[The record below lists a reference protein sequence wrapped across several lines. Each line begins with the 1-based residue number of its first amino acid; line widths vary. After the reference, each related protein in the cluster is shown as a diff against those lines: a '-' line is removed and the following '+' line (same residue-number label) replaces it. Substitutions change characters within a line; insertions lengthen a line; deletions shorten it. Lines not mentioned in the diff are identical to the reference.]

1 MTNQIQN
8 QIEWRPV
15 VIERDGVVYDFS
27 TEYLV
32 SEEGK
37 VYSIKSGKVL
47 KQHKNNKGYWLVGL
61 CHGGIMQKFLVHR
74 LVASA
79 FCDNPLELP
88 QVNHLDE
95 NKDNNHFSNLCWCT
109 AEENNNWGSKSKRQ
123 IYTKYLNKMR
133 KGVVRR
139 MKEKTLL
146 IDGKEVNVKTARI
159 IIEDDGGVVLRFG
172 FKKVDTNFGER
183 ARREYHHIEYG
194 DFDFDGVCL
203 FHYDFML
210 VRFI

>member
-1 MTNQIQN
+1 MTNQNQN

-61 CHGGIMQKFLVHR
+61 CQNGVMQKFLVHR
-74 LVASA
+74 LVAFA

-95 NKDNNHFSNLCWCT
+95 NKDNNHFSNLEWCT
-109 AEENNNWGSKSKRQ
+109 AEENNNWGTKSKRQ
-123 IYTKYLNKMR
+123 IYTKYLNKIN

-139 MKEKTLL
+139 MRDKTLL
-146 IDGKEVNVKTARI
+146 IDGKEVNVKTVRI
-159 IIEDDGGVVLRFG
+159 FIEEDGGVVLRFG
-172 FKKVDTNFGER
+172 FKVDTNFGED
-183 ARREYHHIEYG
+183 AYRERHHIQYG
-194 DFDFDGVCL
+194 NFDFDGVCV
-203 FHYDFML
+203 FHNDMMI
-210 VRFI
+210 VRYM